1 MIKSTK
7 MRARRW
13 VATTGAVLALGV
25 GTAAIANAATSPS
38 AATTTTATAVNA
50 ANTAPANA
58 PDPATVAHG
67 PGETLLT
74 GSDLAKAT
82 AAAQSAV
89 PGGTIIRVETD
100 SGGATYEAHLTGDT
114 AAKVKAAAL
123 AKVPGTVERVET
135 NVDGSAPYEAHI
147 KKADGTTVT
156 VKLDAAFNVTATES
170 GFGSGPGH
178 P

>member
-1 MIKSTK
+1 MIKTRT

-25 GTAAIANAATSPS
+25 GTAAVANAATSSS
-38 AATTTTATAVNA
+38 AATTTTAVSA
-50 ANTAPANA
+50 AKTAPANA

-74 GSDLAKAT
+74 GSDLAKTT
-82 AAAQSAV
+82 AAVKAAV

-100 SGGATYEAHLTGDT
+100 SGGATYEAHVT
-114 AAKVKAAAL
+114 
-123 AKVPGTVERVET
+123 
-135 NVDGSAPYEAHI
+135 
-147 KKADGTTVT
+147 KADGSVVT
-156 VKLDAAFNVTATES
+156 VKLDAAFTVTATQS
-170 GFGSGPGH
+170 GFGAGPSQ

>member
-1 MIKSTK
+1 M
-7 MRARRW
+7 
-13 VATTGAVLALGV
+13 

-58 PDPATVAHG
+58 PDPATVTHG
-67 PGETLLT
+67 PGETVLT

-100 SGGATYEAHLTGDT
+100 SGGATYEAH
-114 AAKVKAAAL
+114 
-123 AKVPGTVERVET
+123 
-135 NVDGSAPYEAHI
+135 I

-156 VKLDAAFNVTATES
+156 VKLDAAFNVTATQS

>member
-7 MRARRW
+7 MRARRC

-38 AATTTTATAVNA
+38 AAKTTTATAVNA

-58 PDPATVAHG
+58 PDPATVTHG

-100 SGGATYEAHLTGDT
+100 SGGATYEAH
-114 AAKVKAAAL
+114 
-123 AKVPGTVERVET
+123 
-135 NVDGSAPYEAHI
+135 I

-156 VKLDAAFNVTATES
+156 VKLDAAFNVTATQS

>member
-25 GTAAIANAATSPS
+25 GTAAIANAATSPF
-38 AATTTTATAVNA
+38 AATTTTATANA

-58 PDPATVAHG
+58 PDPATVTHG

-100 SGGATYEAHLTGDT
+100 SGGATYEAH
-114 AAKVKAAAL
+114 
-123 AKVPGTVERVET
+123 
-135 NVDGSAPYEAHI
+135 I

-156 VKLDAAFNVTATES
+156 VKLDAAFNVTATQS

>member
-1 MIKSTK
+1 
-7 MRARRW
+7 
-13 VATTGAVLALGV
+13 VLAV

-38 AATTTTATAVNA
+38 AATTTTSTAVTA
-50 ANTAPANA
+50 ANTASANA
-58 PDPATVAHG
+58 PDPSTVAHG

-74 GSDLAKAT
+74 GSDLSKAT

-100 SGGATYEAHLTGDT
+100 SGDATYEAHVT
-114 AAKVKAAAL
+114 
-123 AKVPGTVERVET
+123 
-135 NVDGSAPYEAHI
+135 
-147 KKADGTTVT
+147 KADGTTVT
-156 VKLDAAFNVTATES
+156 VKLDASFNVTATQS

>member
-1 MIKSTK
+1 MITSTTI
-7 MRARRW
+7 RARRW
-13 VATTGAVLALGV
+13 VATTGAVLVLGV

-38 AATTTTATAVNA
+38 AATTTPAASTVSTATT

-67 PGETLLT
+67 PGEALLA

-100 SGGATYEAHLTGDT
+100 SGGATYEAHIT
-114 AAKVKAAAL
+114 
-123 AKVPGTVERVET
+123 
-135 NVDGSAPYEAHI
+135 
-147 KKADGTTVT
+147 KADGTTVT
-156 VKLDAAFNVTATES
+156 VKLDASFNVTATQS
-170 GFGSGPGH
+170 GFGSGAPAH

>member
-38 AATTTTATAVNA
+38 AATTTTATA
-50 ANTAPANA
+50 ANPASSAPANA
-58 PDPATVAHG
+58 PDPATVTHG

-100 SGGATYEAHLTGDT
+100 SGGATYEAHIT
-114 AAKVKAAAL
+114 
-123 AKVPGTVERVET
+123 
-135 NVDGSAPYEAHI
+135 
-147 KKADGTTVT
+147 KADGTTVT
-156 VKLDAAFNVTATES
+156 VKLDAAFNVTATQS

>member
-38 AATTTTATAVNA
+38 SATTTTATAVNA

-58 PDPATVAHG
+58 PDPATVTHG

-89 PGGTIIRVETD
+89 HGGTIIRVETD
-100 SGGATYEAHLTGDT
+100 SGGAT
-114 AAKVKAAAL
+114 
-123 AKVPGTVERVET
+123 
-135 NVDGSAPYEAHI
+135 YEAHI

-156 VKLDAAFNVTATES
+156 VKLDAAFNVTATQS

>member
-38 AATTTTATAVNA
+38 AATTTTAASA
-50 ANTAPANA
+50 ASSAPANA
-58 PDPATVAHG
+58 PDPATVTHG

-82 AAAQSAV
+82 SAAQSAV

-100 SGGATYEAHLTGDT
+100 SGGATYEAHI
-114 AAKVKAAAL
+114 
-123 AKVPGTVERVET
+123 E
-135 NVDGSAPYEAHI
+135 
-147 KKADGTTVT
+147 KADGTTVT
-156 VKLDAAFNVTATES
+156 VKLDAAFNVTATQS

>member
-1 MIKSTK
+1 VIKSTTL
-7 MRARRW
+7 RARRW
-13 VATTGAVLALGV
+13 VATTGAVLVLGV
-25 GTAAIANAATSPS
+25 GTAAIANAATSSS
-38 AATTTTATAVNA
+38 ASTTTTPTAVNA

-100 SGGATYEAHLTGDT
+100 SGGATYEAHIT
-114 AAKVKAAAL
+114 
-123 AKVPGTVERVET
+123 
-135 NVDGSAPYEAHI
+135 
-147 KKADGTTVT
+147 KADGTTVT
-156 VKLDAAFNVTATES
+156 VKLDAAFKVTATQS
-170 GFGSGPGH
+170 GFGAGPAH

>member
-7 MRARRW
+7 MRARRR

-38 AATTTTATAVNA
+38 AATTAAATAVNS
-50 ANTAPANA
+50 ANTAPASA

-82 AAAQSAV
+82 AAAQGAV

-100 SGGATYEAHLTGDT
+100 SGGATYEAHIT
-114 AAKVKAAAL
+114 
-123 AKVPGTVERVET
+123 
-135 NVDGSAPYEAHI
+135 
-147 KKADGTTVT
+147 KADGSTVT
-156 VKLDAAFNVTATES
+156 VKLDAAFNVTATQS
-170 GFGSGPGH
+170 GFGSGPAQ

>member
-1 MIKSTK
+1 MITSAKL
-7 MRARRW
+7 RARRW
-13 VATTGAVLALGV
+13 AATTGAVLALGV

-38 AATTTTATAVNA
+38 AATTTTATATSA
-50 ANTAPANA
+50 ANAAPANA
-58 PDPATVAHG
+58 ADPATVAHG

-100 SGGATYEAHLTGDT
+100 SGGATYEAHIT
-114 AAKVKAAAL
+114 
-123 AKVPGTVERVET
+123 
-135 NVDGSAPYEAHI
+135 
-147 KKADGTTVT
+147 KADGTTVT
-156 VKLDAAFNVTATES
+156 VKLDSAFNVTATQS
-170 GFGSGPGH
+170 GFGSGPAQ

>member
-1 MIKSTK
+1 MIKSTQL
-7 MRARRW
+7 RARRW

-38 AATTTTATAVNA
+38 AATATATTNA
-50 ANTAPANA
+50 ANTAPASA
-58 PDPATVAHG
+58 PDPATVTHG

-100 SGGATYEAHLTGDT
+100 SGGATYEAH
-114 AAKVKAAAL
+114 
-123 AKVPGTVERVET
+123 
-135 NVDGSAPYEAHI
+135 I

-156 VKLDAAFNVTATES
+156 VKLDAAFNVTATQS

>member
-1 MIKSTK
+1 MITSTTT
-7 MRARRW
+7 RARRW
-13 VATTGAVLALGV
+13 VATTGAVLVLGV

-38 AATTTTATAVNA
+38 AATTTPAASAASTATT

-67 PGETLLT
+67 PGEALLT

-100 SGGATYEAHLTGDT
+100 SGGATYEAHIT
-114 AAKVKAAAL
+114 
-123 AKVPGTVERVET
+123 
-135 NVDGSAPYEAHI
+135 
-147 KKADGTTVT
+147 KADGTTVT
-156 VKLDAAFNVTATES
+156 VKLDASFNVTATQP
-170 GFGSGPGH
+170 GFGSGGPAH

>member
-38 AATTTTATAVNA
+38 AATTTTATANA

-58 PDPATVAHG
+58 PDPATVTHG

-100 SGGATYEAHLTGDT
+100 SGGAA
-114 AAKVKAAAL
+114 
-123 AKVPGTVERVET
+123 
-135 NVDGSAPYEAHI
+135 YEAHI

-156 VKLDAAFNVTATES
+156 VKLDAAFNVTATQS

>member
-38 AATTTTATAVNA
+38 AATTTTAASA
-50 ANTAPANA
+50 ASSAPANA
-58 PDPATVAHG
+58 PDPATVTHG

-100 SGGATYEAHLTGDT
+100 SGGATYEAH
-114 AAKVKAAAL
+114 
-123 AKVPGTVERVET
+123 
-135 NVDGSAPYEAHI
+135 I

-156 VKLDAAFNVTATES
+156 VKLDAAFNVTATQS

>member
-38 AATTTTATAVNA
+38 AATTTAATAVKA

-58 PDPATVAHG
+58 PDPATVTHG

-100 SGGATYEAHLTGDT
+100 SGGATYEAH
-114 AAKVKAAAL
+114 
-123 AKVPGTVERVET
+123 
-135 NVDGSAPYEAHI
+135 I

-156 VKLDAAFNVTATES
+156 VKLDAAFNVTATQS

>member
-38 AATTTTATAVNA
+38 AATTTTATANA

-58 PDPATVAHG
+58 PDPATVTHG

-100 SGGATYEAHLTGDT
+100 SGGATYEAHI
-114 AAKVKAAAL
+114 
-123 AKVPGTVERVET
+123 E
-135 NVDGSAPYEAHI
+135 
-147 KKADGTTVT
+147 KADGTTVT
-156 VKLDAAFNVTATES
+156 VKLDAAFNVTATQS

>member
-38 AATTTTATAVNA
+38 AATATATTNA
-50 ANTAPANA
+50 ANTAPAIA
-58 PDPATVAHG
+58 PDPATVTHG

-100 SGGATYEAHLTGDT
+100 SGGATYEAH
-114 AAKVKAAAL
+114 
-123 AKVPGTVERVET
+123 
-135 NVDGSAPYEAHI
+135 I

-156 VKLDAAFNVTATES
+156 VKLDAAFNVTATQS

>member
-1 MIKSTK
+1 MIKSTTL
-7 MRARRW
+7 RARRR
-13 VATTGAVLALGV
+13 VTTTGAVLVL

-38 AATTTTATAVNA
+38 AATSTTAPAVNA
-50 ANTAPANA
+50 GNTAPASS

-89 PGGTIIRVETD
+89 SGGTIIRVETD
-100 SGGATYEAHLTGDT
+100 SGGATYEAHVT
-114 AAKVKAAAL
+114 
-123 AKVPGTVERVET
+123 
-135 NVDGSAPYEAHI
+135 
-147 KKADGTTVT
+147 KADGTTVT

-170 GFGSGPGH
+170 GFGSGPAQ

>member
-1 MIKSTK
+1 MIESTTT
-7 MRARRW
+7 RARRW
-13 VATTGAVLALGV
+13 AAVSGAVLVLGV
-25 GTAAIANAATSPS
+25 GSAAIANAATSPS
-38 AATTTTATAVNA
+38 AATATTATSPAA

-74 GSDLAKAT
+74 GTDLAKAT

-100 SGGATYEAHLTGDT
+100 SGGATYEAHMT
-114 AAKVKAAAL
+114 
-123 AKVPGTVERVET
+123 
-135 NVDGSAPYEAHI
+135 
-147 KKADGTTVT
+147 KADGTSVT
-156 VKLDAAFNVTATES
+156 VKLDASFNVTATQA
-170 GFGSGPGH
+170 GFGSH

>member
-1 MIKSTK
+1 MIKSTTL
-7 MRARRW
+7 RARRW
-13 VATTGAVLALGV
+13 VATTGAVLVLGV
-25 GTAAIANAATSPS
+25 GTAAIANAATSSS
-38 AATTTTATAVNA
+38 ASTTTTPTAVNA

-100 SGGATYEAHLTGDT
+100 SGGATYEAHIT
-114 AAKVKAAAL
+114 
-123 AKVPGTVERVET
+123 
-135 NVDGSAPYEAHI
+135 
-147 KKADGTTVT
+147 KADGTTVT
-156 VKLDAAFNVTATES
+156 VKLDAAFNVTATQS
-170 GFGSGPGH
+170 GFGAGPAH

>member
-1 MIKSTK
+1 VIKSTK

-13 VATTGAVLALGV
+13 VATSGAVLVLGV
-25 GTAAIANAATSPS
+25 GTGAIANAATSRS
-38 AATTTTATAVNA
+38 AATATTSAGTANS
-50 ANTAPANA
+50 APASA

-89 PGGTIIRVETD
+89 PGDTIIRVETD
-100 SGGATYEAHLTGDT
+100 SGGATYEAHIT
-114 AAKVKAAAL
+114 
-123 AKVPGTVERVET
+123 
-135 NVDGSAPYEAHI
+135 
-147 KKADGTTVT
+147 KADGTTVT

-170 GFGSGPGH
+170 GFGSGPAQ

>member
-1 MIKSTK
+1 MTK
-7 MRARRW
+7 ATTLRARRW
-13 VATTGAVLALGV
+13 AATTGALLALGI

-38 AATTTTATAVNA
+38 AATTTAAASVNA
-50 ANTAPANA
+50 ANSAPANA

-100 SGGATYEAHLTGDT
+100 SGGATYEAHIT
-114 AAKVKAAAL
+114 
-123 AKVPGTVERVET
+123 
-135 NVDGSAPYEAHI
+135 
-147 KKADGTTVT
+147 KADGTTVT
-156 VKLDAAFNVTATES
+156 VKLDASFNVTATES

>member
-67 PGETLLT
+67 LGETLLT

-89 PGGTIIRVETD
+89 PGGTIVRVETD
-100 SGGATYEAHLTGDT
+100 SGGAT
-114 AAKVKAAAL
+114 
-123 AKVPGTVERVET
+123 
-135 NVDGSAPYEAHI
+135 YEAHI

-156 VKLDAAFNVTATES
+156 VKLDAAFNVTATQS